1 MRNKNIILR
10 GIIFL
15 SVIGFVWSAFLLV
28 SLLVVFLLMA
38 VLYLFF
44 EPDFNMVFKWFGLP
58 LSVLL
63 SVRWIYKNFY
73 QVKGYVEG

>member
-10 GIIFL
+10 GIIFF

-28 SLLVVFLLMA
+28 SLLLVFLLMA

-44 EPDFNMVFKWFGLP
+44 EPDVNMVFKWFGLP

-73 QVKGYVEG
+73 KVKDYVEG

>member
-38 VLYLFF
+38 VLYLFL
-44 EPDFNMVFKWFGLP
+44 EPDFNMVLKWSGLHR
-58 LSVLL
+58 SVIL
-63 SVRWIYKNFY
+63 
-73 QVKGYVEG
+73 